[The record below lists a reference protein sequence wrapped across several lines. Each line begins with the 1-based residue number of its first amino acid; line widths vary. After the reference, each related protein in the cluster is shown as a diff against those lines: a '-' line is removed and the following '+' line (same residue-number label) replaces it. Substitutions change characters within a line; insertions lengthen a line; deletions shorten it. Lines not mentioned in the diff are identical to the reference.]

1 MQAEVQCDEAS
12 GIIIVGQASPIELA
26 VVDRPSG
33 VDGTMVLIQL
43 SLRHSTNT
51 NRTLIVASDADLLEP
66 LPPSVNETTIYTRTG
81 TPGIEE
87 SALTIYT
94 RGVLEVA
101 ALSLYVGYRAR
112 DGGALLG
119 VSVRLHMTGDVAG
132 GMDGLGV
139 LRVARVAS
147 AGFLTGYPALPEAAA
162 ETVFRIQNR
171 SYATA
176 TANNVEIG
184 ERGKGSTRVIGAQCM
199 DIDGNERMRVSPEGC
214 VFSGGVNTKLGV
226 GDAITVHS
234 VVSGSDVYSVDATG
248 NVFATSYT
256 SLSDARMKCNIT
268 SLGRR
273 SCLSDINRLKIYSY
287 NFCVGDALQHHGLLA
302 DEVANV
308 IPSIVR
314 GGREGRVQHIAYDE
328 LIPFLVGAVQT
339 VHRRLMWCIWVCT
352 FVTLACGY
360 ITFGYWNAIFAQ
372 ATCVS
377 QSLGVDNPCG
387 GLVHDECVTDV

>member
-12 GIIIVGQASPIELA
+12 GIIMVGQASPVELA
-26 VVDRPSG
+26 VVDRPGG
-33 VDGTMVLIQL
+33 VDETTVLITL

-51 NRTLIVASDADLLEP
+51 NRTLIVASDADLLDP
-66 LPPSVNETTIYTRTG
+66 LPTISNETIIYTRTG
-81 TPGIEE
+81 TPGVGD
-87 SALTIYT
+87 ATVTIFT

-101 ALSLYVGYRAR
+101 ALTFYVGYRAR
-112 DGGALLG
+112 DSRVLLG
-119 VSVRLHMTGDVAG
+119 AAFRLHVTGDVAG
-132 GMDGLGV
+132 GMDDLGV
-139 LRVARVAS
+139 LRVARVAA

-184 ERGKGSTRVIGAQCM
+184 ERGKGSTRVIGAECM
-199 DIDGNERMRVSPEGC
+199 DIEGNERMRVSPEGC
-214 VFSGGVNTKLGV
+214 VFSGGVNTRLGV
-226 GDAITVHS
+226 GEAVTVHN

-268 SLGRR
+268 CLGRR
-273 SCLSDINRLKIYSY
+273 SCLRDINRLKIYSY

-302 DEVANV
+302 DEVATV

-339 VHRRLMWCIWVCT
+339 VHRRLIWITWACALVML
-352 FVTLACGY
+352 VCGY
-360 ITFGYWNAIFAQ
+360 ITFGYWHTIFAR

-377 QSLGVDNPCG
+377 QPLGVDKRCG
-387 GLVHDECVTDV
+387 GLVHDECVAEV